1 MNKTEIGVDRE
12 DYFNKFKHW
21 VTTFEME
28 DFKSSEILA
37 CGALIFNIHIL
48 RFKIDAW
55 LQVDI
60 DFNTESKFSCL
71 RAVFFTAQWTLKTNQ
86 NHEMFFIHLAGLK
99 GPPNHSVSKVS
110 ILCECK
116 QTLLFF
122 IFLCKYIYL
131 VLLIDRCR
139 YFKSP
144 YYISGFDLTG
154 LEVWFT
160 TRFEFSPLN
169 SLFFVIMNLFT
180 TK

>member
-1 MNKTEIGVDRE
+1 MNKMEIGVDRE

-37 CGALIFNIHIL
+37 CGALIFNIHIF

-99 GPPNHSVSKVS
+99 GPPNHSVSKVRAFCVS
-110 ILCECK
+110 VNKLCSFLYFYVN
-116 QTLLFF
+116 TF
-122 IFLCKYIYL
+122 I
-131 VLLIDRCR
+131 
-139 YFKSP
+139 
-144 YYISGFDLTG
+144 
-154 LEVWFT
+154 
-160 TRFEFSPLN
+160 
-169 SLFFVIMNLFT
+169 
-180 TK
+180 